1 MKMCSGRI
9 KVKLGNREGR
19 QQNILAC
26 SEVKRIYKQLAA
38 NEKRDDGRAD
48 EGAGAGR
55 RGRGPHL
62 RGVCMR

>member
-38 NEKRDDGRAD
+38 NEKRDDGRVD

-55 RGRGPHL
+55 
-62 RGVCMR
+62 